1 VIAVRERKAAVLG
14 VVLLFVGGLFG
25 SNLAQQDDQAIHE
38 ALKKLLLTEDE
49 VGELL
54 DGRWVLD
61 QTGRLSNT
69 KEADLGNA
77 ISAFG
82 IYLKRG
88 RTRDDIVQLVTVL
101 LQYPSE
107 SEAKVL
113 FDRGLVSAIEPD
125 PPSELPAECA
135 KPVLEALKEIA
146 DQVQFFKYTGSDK
159 CDDPE
164 GVRGL
169 AFRKGTRVGVFRSK
183 LPAEQFILLA
193 RKQIEVVVKG
203 RS

>member
-1 VIAVRERKAAVLG
+1 MRDRKPLAVAVA
-14 VVLLFVGGLFG
+14 LLLLSGLFG
-25 SNLAQQDDQAIHE
+25 SSRAQQDDQATHE
-38 ALKKLLLTEDE
+38 ALKKLLLTGEE
-49 VGELL
+49 VSELL
-54 DGRWVLD
+54 QSRWVLD
-61 QTGRLSNT
+61 QTGRLKNE
-69 KEADLGNA
+69 KEAELGNA

-88 RTRDDIVQLVTVL
+88 RTRDDIIQLVTVL

-107 SEAKVL
+107 SEAKAL
-113 FDRGLVSAIEPD
+113 FERGLVDAIEPD
-125 PPSELPAECA
+125 RPSELPPECV

-146 DQVQFFKYTGSDK
+146 DQVQFFKYSGSDT

-169 AFRKGTRVGVFRSK
+169 AFRKGAHIGVFRSK
-183 LPAEQFILLA
+183 LMADQFILLA
-193 RKQIEVVVKG
+193 RKQIEIIVKG

>member
-1 VIAVRERKAAVLG
+1 MRERRAVIVAVG
-14 VVLLFVGGLFG
+14 LLVVGGLFG
-25 SNLAQQDDQAIHE
+25 SSVAQQDDQAIHE
-38 ALKKLLLTEDE
+38 ALKKLLLTDE
-49 VGELL
+49 EISALL
-54 DGRWVLD
+54 ESRWVLD
-61 QTGRLSNT
+61 QTGRLKNE
-69 KEADLGNA
+69 KEAELGNA

-88 RTRDDIVQLVTVL
+88 RTRDDIIQLVTVL

-107 SEAKVL
+107 SEAKAL

-146 DQVQFFKYTGSDK
+146 DQVQFFKYTGSDT

-169 AFRKGTRVGVFRSK
+169 AFRKGARVGVFRSK
-183 LPAEQFILLA
+183 LTTEQFILLA
-193 RKQIEVVVKG
+193 KKQLEIITKG

>member
-1 VIAVRERKAAVLG
+1 MCERRAAVVAVG
-14 VVLLFVGGLFG
+14 LLVVGGLFG
-25 SNLAQQDDQAIHE
+25 SSIAQQDDQAIYE
-38 ALKKLLLTEDE
+38 TLKKLLLTDE
-49 VGELL
+49 EISALL
-54 DGRWVLD
+54 ESRWVLD
-61 QTGRLSNT
+61 QTGRLKNE

-88 RTRDDIVQLVTVL
+88 RTRDDIIQLVTVL

-107 SEAKVL
+107 SEAKAL
-113 FDRGLVSAIEPD
+113 FDRGPVSAIEPD
-125 PPSELPAECA
+125 PPSELPAECV

-146 DQVQFFKYTGSDK
+146 DQVQFFKYAGSDK

-169 AFRKGTRVGVFRSK
+169 AFRKGARVGVFRSK
-183 LPAEQFILLA
+183 LTTEQFILLA
-193 RKQIEVVVKG
+193 KKQLEIMMKG

>member
-1 VIAVRERKAAVLG
+1 MRDRKPLAVAVA
-14 VVLLFVGGLFG
+14 LLLLSGLFG
-25 SNLAQQDDQAIHE
+25 SSRAQQDDQATHE
-38 ALKKLLLTEDE
+38 ALKKLLLTGEE
-49 VGELL
+49 VSELL
-54 DGRWVLD
+54 QSRWVLD
-61 QTGRLSNT
+61 QTGRLKNE
-69 KEADLGNA
+69 KEAELGNA

-88 RTRDDIVQLVTVL
+88 RTRDDIIQLVTVL

-107 SEAKVL
+107 SEAKAL

-125 PPSELPAECA
+125 PPSELPAECV

-146 DQVQFFKYTGSDK
+146 DQVQFFKYSGSDT

-169 AFRKGTRVGVFRSK
+169 AFRKGARVGVFRSK
-183 LPAEQFILLA
+183 LTAEQFILLA
-193 RKQIEVVVKG
+193 KKQLEIMMKG